1 MPKNKYYSL
10 TVNEQDSTADLYIFG
25 DIVDELDRALDEWWF
40 GTDLGAVS
48 SLTIV
53 NDLEALDVD
62 TINVHINSY
71 GGLTSE
77 GLAIY
82 NTLKNHKAKVVTWCD
97 GFACSAASIVFMAGE
112 ERIMGDASLLM
123 IHNAWMSAT
132 GNAVELRDQADVLD
146 KISQGSANAYASAI
160 NLTREEL
167 DKLMDGP
174 DHQGTWILPEEA
186 LEWGFCTAIA
196 EPEEAT
202 AKPSQSVRKMLMQ
215 KLAAKEG
222 IDAAPLETMSFE
234 ITLDEAK
241 LREIA
246 ENVANEVLN
255 KVRSGEV
262 VFEGL
267 DNDKPATSVAQK
279 LFKMKKKEK

>member
-1 MPKNKYYSL
+1 MPNKYYSL
-10 TVNEQDSTADLYIFG
+10 TVNDQDSTADLYIFG
-25 DIVDELDRALDEWWF
+25 DIIDEFDRALDEWWF
-40 GTDLGAVS
+40 GSDIGSVS
-48 SLTIV
+48 GLSIV

-82 NTLKNHKAKVVTWCD
+82 NTLKNHRAKVVTWCD
-97 GFACSAASIVFMAGE
+97 GFACSAASIVFMAGD
-112 ERIMGDASLLM
+112 ERVMGDASLLM
-123 IHNAWMSAT
+123 IHNAWTST
-132 GNAVELRDQADVLD
+132 SGNAAELRDQADVLD
-146 KISQGSANAYASAI
+146 KISQGAANSYASCI
-160 NLTREEL
+160 NLSREEL
-167 DKLMDGP
+167 DQLLDGP

-241 LREIA
+241 LHEIA
-246 ENVANEVLN
+246 ENVANEVLD

>member
-25 DIVDELDRALDEWWF
+25 DIVDELERALDEWWF
-40 GTDLGAVS
+40 GTDLGDVS

-146 KISQGSANAYASAI
+146 KISQGSANAYASVI

-196 EPEEAT
+196 VPEGAS
-202 AKPSQSVRKMLMQ
+202 AKPSQSVKKLLVQ
-215 KLAAKEG
+215 KLTAKETV
-222 IDAAPLETMSFE
+222 DVAPLETMSIKVE
-234 ITLDEAK
+234 LDEAK
-241 LREIA
+241 IHEIA
-246 ENVANEVLN
+246 ENVANEVLD
-255 KVRSGEV
+255 KARSGEV

>member
-1 MPKNKYYSL
+1 MPNKYYSL
-10 TVNEQDSTADLYIFG
+10 TVNDQDSTADLYIFG
-25 DIVDELDRALDEWWF
+25 DIVDEFDRALDEWWF
-40 GTDLGAVS
+40 EGGIGSVS
-48 SLTIV
+48 GLSIV

-82 NTLKNHKAKVVTWCD
+82 NTLKNHRAKVVTWCD
-97 GFACSAASIVFMAGE
+97 GFACSAASIVFMAGD
-112 ERIMGDASLLM
+112 ERVMGDASLLM
-123 IHNAWMSAT
+123 IHNAWTST
-132 GNAVELRDQADVLD
+132 CGNAAELRDQADVLD
-146 KISQGSANAYASAI
+146 KISQGAANSYASCI
-160 NLTREEL
+160 SLSREEL
-167 DKLMDGP
+167 DQLLDGP

-196 EPEEAT
+196 EPEEAS

-234 ITLDEAK
+234 VTLDESK

-246 ENVANEVLN
+246 ENVANEVLD